1 MNARA
6 RVFADP
12 RPALLGL
19 LALAA
24 FAAIV
29 VAWAANPMAGS
40 LAPAEGLNGPSL
52 GMPVP
57 GSTAP
62 DVEVFESAG

>member
-1 MNARA
+1 MNART
-6 RVFADP
+6 RVLATP
-12 RPALLGL
+12 RSALIGL

-24 FAAIV
+24 FAAIA
-29 VAWAANPMAGS
+29 VAWAYNPPTGS
-40 LAPAEGLNGPSL
+40 PAPAAGLNGPSL

-62 DVEVFESAG
+62 DVEVFESPS